1 MGKTERRL
9 EFAKICGIESYGT
22 IRGCIPAC
30 RRATET
36 GNRDGMTLKGVILL
50 GQARDFKGSA
60 GNDGDYLNPRP
71 ALAAAACYHGK
82 VAAGCS
88 PATQA
93 EEARKVAADDQLF
106 IVDCFD
112 ES

>member
-50 GQARDFKGSA
+50 GQAMDFKGSA
-60 GNDGDYLNPRP
+60 GDDGAYLNLLPP
-71 ALAAAACYHGK
+71 LAATACYHGK

-88 PATQA
+88 PAMQV
-93 EEARKVAADDQLF
+93 EEARKFAADDYLF
-106 IVDCFD
+106 IVD
-112 ES
+112 